1 MLSKWL
7 LSLLHNL
14 NLYLGLSLSGH
25 SVKVRCIIHWVKPD
39 FVSNF
44 LKLNKLFV
52 CLTNYNKN
60 KKIYIIE
67 EFKQCIHADIK
78 TYIDEHSVSSLVEA
92 NTMADDYAPT
102 HKLIYL
108 KNKRAGDVPNLN
120 YVQNRPPY
128 ILNIVSLL
136 FQ

>member
-1 MLSKWL
+1 MKKRTKPFLKHMHRLRKLISK
-7 LSLLHNL
+7 
-14 NLYLGLSLSGH
+14 
-25 SVKVRCIIHWVKPD
+25 SVKVAENGMTKLILNLPVKK
-39 FVSNF
+39 N
-44 LKLNKLFV
+44 V

-67 EFKQCIHADIK
+67 EFKQCIHSDIK

-120 YVQNRPPY
+120 YVQNRPPSY
-128 ILNIVSLL
+128 NHFDQPKSGSLEKK
-136 FQ
+136 